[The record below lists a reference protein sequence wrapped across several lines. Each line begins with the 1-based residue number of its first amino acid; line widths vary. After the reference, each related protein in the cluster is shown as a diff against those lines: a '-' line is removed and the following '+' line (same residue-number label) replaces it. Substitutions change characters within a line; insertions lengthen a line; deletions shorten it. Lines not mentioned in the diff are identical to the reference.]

1 MSDSERPEIEGEAGT
16 VLGEPGDEAV
26 ETIEATEAAPSPRP
40 RRRPRRA
47 LVVAIAI
54 LVVFLAGLVAWP
66 LLGMLLPRAFPSSGA
81 AVEARLGKRL
91 QGLEQRLD
99 RVAGKIGEETVL
111 RRALENRMAESD
123 DRLAELAKTRQAASE
138 TATAAAAELQ
148 ALRADGARL
157 DRLEARIESTSGSE
171 GADSAEV
178 AVLADRV
185 ARLEAGLGALGSAL
199 AAVRIEP
206 AVDPLKVELAALRDR
221 LAKLETLETLV
232 TAKAGLGRR
241 QALVLAVGQLAIRL
255 RSGQPYRDELDRLA
269 VFAGEDAEVTTA
281 LTALEAGAS
290 SGLATT
296 AMLRRRFEPLLGAI
310 VRAGEAPPPEGWIE
324 RTTQRLASLVTVR
337 RTDRFEGPGVDAVVN
352 RVELSLAEGD
362 LQAAAR
368 ALSELQGAA
377 AELAAPWRQ
386 AAEARLIAERA
397 LAGLEARV
405 IALLGAG

>member
-232 TAKAGLGRR
+232 ILKN
-241 QALVLAVGQLAIRL
+241 
-255 RSGQPYRDELDRLA
+255 SC
-269 VFAGEDAEVTTA
+269 
-281 LTALEAGAS
+281 
-290 SGLATT
+290 
-296 AMLRRRFEPLLGAI
+296 
-310 VRAGEAPPPEGWIE
+310 AP
-324 RTTQRLASLVTVR
+324 
-337 RTDRFEGPGVDAVVN
+337 
-352 RVELSLAEGD
+352 
-362 LQAAAR
+362 
-368 ALSELQGAA
+368 
-377 AELAAPWRQ
+377 
-386 AAEARLIAERA
+386 
-397 LAGLEARV
+397 
-405 IALLGAG
+405 